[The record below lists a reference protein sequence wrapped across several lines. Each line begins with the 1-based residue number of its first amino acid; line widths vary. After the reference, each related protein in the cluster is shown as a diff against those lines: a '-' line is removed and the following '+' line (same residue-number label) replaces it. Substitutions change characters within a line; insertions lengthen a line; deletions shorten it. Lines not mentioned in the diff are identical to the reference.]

1 MVNRPVTQYDRP
13 PGQPRRNRGG
23 RRAKKVF
30 IILGILV
37 LVLVGADFGLAAIA
51 EHTVSQKAREQ
62 LKLSDD
68 PSVTIHGF
76 PFSTQAI
83 GGDYSH
89 ISIQASGVKFENKLR
104 DVAISAE
111 LRDVT
116 APLSDLINGN
126 TNAIKIGTL
135 EGQIKIKG
143 SDIARIEPLTQIKDF
158 RIESASE
165 QMVKSGEEAKP
176 DETTTTTPDKSTN
189 QSSAGVKISG
199 NLNFGGNHF
208 ELTCYAM
215 IEIDGT
221 KIHITPERVE
231 LGNDSVPN
239 VVGKAVSKLLVGSL
253 KTTIDTGTL
262 PFQVK
267 PTSVKVEDGGVTLN
281 GEAKGVT
288 FAGVKGTGET
298 TGR

>member
-1 MVNRPVTQYDRP
+1 MTQYDRP
-13 PGQPRRNRGG
+13 PNQPQQPRRSRGG
-23 RRAKKVF
+23 RRAKKLF

-62 LKLSDD
+62 LKLPDD

-83 GGDYSH
+83 GGDYGH
-89 ISIQASGVKFENKLR
+89 ISVQASGVKFENKLR

-143 SDIARIEPLTQIKDF
+143 SDIARIDPLTQIKDF
-158 RIESASE
+158 RIDKASE
-165 QMVKSGEEAKP
+165 QMVKSGEETKP
-176 DETTTTTPDKSTN
+176 DETTTTPDKSTT

-199 NLNFGGNHF
+199 NLNFGGNKF

-231 LGNDSVPN
+231 LGNDAVPN
-239 VVGKAVSKLLVGSL
+239 IVGKAVSKLLVGSL
-253 KTTIDTGTL
+253 KTTVDTGTL

-267 PTSVKVEDGGVTLN
+267 PTSVKVEEGGVTLT